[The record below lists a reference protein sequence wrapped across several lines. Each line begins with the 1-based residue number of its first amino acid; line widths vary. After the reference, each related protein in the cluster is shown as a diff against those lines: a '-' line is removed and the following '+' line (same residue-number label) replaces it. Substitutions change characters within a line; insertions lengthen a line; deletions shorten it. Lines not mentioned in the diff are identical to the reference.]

1 MLIKII
7 VHILYILLL
16 IDMDRE
22 VSTYKFNWQFYCQ
35 YYDDLR
41 KAGII
46 NELLAIKHYNQFGKK
61 EGRFINP
68 LQIQSRESKP
78 PTSEKTPQESRES
91 REYYTIIAVDGGIT
105 LVTQEL
111 VTYDLTLITS
121 ENKEKAM
128 NHGKIIFKHKE
139 NFYCLFE

>member
-1 MLIKII
+1 
-7 VHILYILLL
+7 
-16 IDMDRE
+16 MDRE

-41 KAGII
+41 KAGIT
-46 NELLAIKHYNQFGKK
+46 NEVVAIRHYKQFGKK

-68 LQIQSRESKP
+68 LQIQSREAKP
-78 PTSEKTPQESRES
+78 LTSEKTPQESRE
-91 REYYTIIAVDGGIT
+91 YYKIIAIDGGIT
-105 LVTQEL
+105 LVTQES
-111 VTYDLTLITS
+111 VKYDLTLITS